1 MHKTEL
7 IVAVLVA
14 SVLAGMFLRYSVSE
28 SFMLGLIPGMPQSPG
43 VPPLFGGSTEGFLG
57 GSVEG
62 FMQRPIG
69 SPTAGESNGPYDGI
83 VLNATHE
90 WAKTEPYDLTRS
102 TPGQPHFLVNNRV
115 GPDCCPSAFTSDTG
129 CVCLSDAD
137 KEFMG
142 TRGGNRA

>member
-1 MHKTEL
+1 MLKTEL

-14 SVLAGMFLRYSVSE
+14 SVFAGMFLRYNVSE
-28 SFMLGLIPGMPQSPG
+28 SFMLGLIPGMPQIPG
-43 VPPLFGGSTEGFLG
+43 IPPLLSG

-129 CVCLSDAD
+129 CVCLSEAD
-137 KEFMG
+137 KDFMG

>member
-14 SVLAGMFLRYSVSE
+14 SVLAGMFLRYGVSE
-28 SFMLGLIPGMPQSPG
+28 SFMVGLIPGMPQIPG
-43 VPPLFGGSTEGFLG
+43 VPPLFG

-69 SPTAGESNGPYDGI
+69 APTAGESNGPYDGI

-90 WAKTEPYDLTRS
+90 WAKTEPYDLSRS
-102 TPGQPHFLVNNRV
+102 TPGQPQFLVNNRV

-137 KEFMG
+137 KQFMG
-142 TRGGNRA
+142 SRGGNRA